1 MDDRGRGG
9 RGVIDV
15 LETGLLEM
23 WNNGMRLL
31 GLNFFGCWCRLIF
44 IVVVIALSSEVIGTF
59 VLMRWAELER
69 KEWLASDSVYH
80 VQSDKKLLTY

>member
-23 WNNGMRLL
+23 RWNDGMRLL
-31 GLNFFGCWCRLIF
+31 GLDFFGCGSRLIF
-44 IVVVIALSSEVIGTF
+44 IVIVIALTSKVIGAF
-59 VLMRWAELER
+59 VLMGWAELER
-69 KEWLASDSVYH
+69 KEWLASDSAYH
-80 VQSDKKLLTY
+80 GRSDKR

>member
-23 WNNGMRLL
+23 RWNDRMRLL
-31 GLNFFGCWCRLIF
+31 GLDFLGCGSRLIF
-44 IVVVIALSSEVIGTF
+44 IVVVIAFACEVIGTF
-59 VLMRWAELER
+59 VLMGWAVLER
-69 KEWLASDSVYH
+69 KGWLASDFIYH
-80 VQSDKKLLTY
+80 VRPDKK

>member
-23 WNNGMRLL
+23 RRNNGMRLL
-31 GLNFFGCWCRLIF
+31 GLDFFGCGSRLIF
-44 IVVVIALSSEVIGTF
+44 IIIVIALTSEVIGTF
-59 VLMRWAELER
+59 VLMGWAELEI
-69 KEWLASDSVYH
+69 K
-80 VQSDKKLLTY
+80 